1 MACQMP
7 TEDFLQL
14 SPEADIASFGCTY
27 PPSLSAGTEPKSKDS
42 CWKLYDVYMRLS
54 RMIG

>member
-1 MACQMP
+1 MMP
-7 TEDFLQL
+7 RATKRLKM
-14 SPEADIASFGCTY
+14 IAKRVLEWIGMLKGRCWYQS
-27 PPSLSAGTEPKSKDS
+27 GTEPKSKDS